1 MRPYL
6 IIAALSG
13 FTAVLL
19 GAMGSHF
26 LSSYM
31 VERGP
36 EFFKTASLYHLI
48 HSLALVGCALLAPT
62 VRLDKKSNRF
72 LKLSFMAFSIGIML
86 FSGTLYLV
94 ALLPGGPLH
103 FLIPIGGLFF
113 LTGWLLLA
121 RVGFSLDKDI
131 TP

>member
-1 MRPYL
+1 MRSYL

-31 VERGP
+31 VEKGP
-36 EFFKTASLYHLI
+36 EFFRTASLYHLI
-48 HSLALVGCALLAPT
+48 HSLALVGCALLSATSLQTPKT
-62 VRLDKKSNRF
+62 NRLLR
-72 LKLSFMAFSIGIML
+72 LSFIAFSIGILL
-86 FSGTLYLV
+86 FSGTLYAV
-94 ALLPGGPLH
+94 ALFPGGPLH
-103 FLIPIGGLFF
+103 FLIPVGGLFF

-121 RVGFSLDKDI
+121 GVGFSLKK
-131 TP
+131 P